1 MYIEY
6 YSNSIDEKDI
16 EIKNITD
23 ELVKLGINNSLNTYS
38 STKFLTK
45 NYSDLNTGCLIDYPL
60 ASSDPNKRSEMIN
73 DAIKIGAKY
82 VCITLPFYWIINR
95 KYDKF
100 RDDIKKNFDL
110 CKQHNVDIR
119 YILEYRK
126 FDHTLLSKVCE
137 ILVLNEIKLIYP
149 STGLFIDNIDDNL
162 IAASYLKQK
171 TGIESIINGNI
182 WTNNHVKSVI
192 KSEHYGIS
200 CNNLSSI
207 KTFLSYEQ

>member
-16 EIKNITD
+16 EIKNIID
-23 ELVKLGINNSLNTYS
+23 ELVKLDINNYLFSFSYI
-38 STKFLTK
+38 KFLTK
-45 NYSDLNTGCLIDYPL
+45 NYTNLNFGCLIDYPL
-60 ASSDPNKRSEMIN
+60 ASSDPHKRSENIL
-73 DAIKIGAKY
+73 DAIKIGSKY
-82 VCITLPFYWIINR
+82 ICITLPFYWIINR

-110 CKQHNVDIR
+110 CKEHNVDIR

-126 FDHTLLSKVCE
+126 FDHTLLSKICE
-137 ILVLNEIKLIYP
+137 ILVSNEIKLIYP
-149 STGLFIDNIDDNL
+149 STGLFLDNIDDNI

-171 TGIESIINGNI
+171 TGIDSIINGNI
-182 WTNNHVKSVI
+182 WTKNHVKSVV
-192 KSEHYGIS
+192 KSSHYGIS
-200 CNNLSSI
+200 CNCISSI